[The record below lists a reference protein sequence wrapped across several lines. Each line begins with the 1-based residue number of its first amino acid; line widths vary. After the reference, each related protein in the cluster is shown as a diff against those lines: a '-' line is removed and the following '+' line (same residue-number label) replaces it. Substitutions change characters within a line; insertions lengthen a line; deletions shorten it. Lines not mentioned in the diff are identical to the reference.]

1 MPHEIVTVDT
11 LHEGWS
17 RLLLAQIRLP
27 DGRTMR
33 REIEDHGMA
42 VAVLPYDRRRRVAM
56 LIRQFRAAVF
66 HGGGAESVLE
76 VPAGILD
83 EDEPAACARREAM
96 EETGLRLG
104 DLEEAGIV
112 WPMPGISTERMH
124 LYLAPYAEADRI
136 GKGGGVAEEHEQI
149 TLVETGLA
157 ELALMADEGRIV
169 DLKTLALVQTLRLRH
184 PKLF

>member
-42 VAVLPYDRRRRVAM
+42 VAVLPYDRSRRVAM

-83 EDEPAACARREAM
+83 EDEPAACARREA
-96 EETGLRLG
+96 
-104 DLEEAGIV
+104 LEE
-112 WPMPGISTERMH
+112 
-124 LYLAPYAEADRI
+124 YAAL
-136 GKGGGVAEEHEQI
+136 HEF
-149 TLVETGLA
+149 LA
-157 ELALMADEGRIV
+157 EKFALLREEWLARRASVRGIDSEEEP
-169 DLKTLALVQTLRLRH
+169 KT
-184 PKLF
+184 